1 MKLKLLLLM
10 SLLFFVEISFAQNYV
25 TYSSKTGILTTNSGV
40 EGSLDIVISCYGNSS
55 NPVILNQYFL
65 CGDTDG
71 FVSNLA
77 SNGLSLIP
85 GQTTTLKFKFKK
97 NCNLRYSKSL

>member
-1 MKLKLLLLM
+1 M
-10 SLLFFVEISFAQNYV
+10 
-25 TYSSKTGILTTNSGV
+25 TTNSGV
-40 EGSLDIVISCYGNSS
+40 EGSFDIIISCYGNSS

-65 CGDTDG
+65 CGDPDG

-97 NCNLRYSKSL
+97 NGNFRYSKSL